1 MGCSVFFPIISLQGE
16 KSSCV
21 EQKRTLAS
29 KVPTHQS
36 LRRGGGVGGVG
47 RRPWPSPEGG
57 RRPSPPAPR
66 TLLAVWKSEKAF
78 LPSRFANCCS
88 ILVGP
93 SSLVFPVGLT
103 CPFCTGFPAQHSAN
117 YPALARPSP
126 PQPAFSRRLH
136 SCACA
141 ITWILPL
148 TKT

>member
-47 RRPWPSPEGG
+47 RRPWPPPEGG

-66 TLLAVWKSEKAF
+66 TLLAVWKSEQAF
-78 LPSRFANCCS
+78 LPSCFANLNCCS
-88 ILVGP
+88 ILVGA

-103 CPFCTGFPAQHSAN
+103 CPWHRVPCSTLRELPC
-117 YPALARPSP
+117 PSP
-126 PQPAFSRRLH
+126 PHRNPRFPAVSIVALVPSRGFSL
-136 SCACA
+136 
-141 ITWILPL
+141 
-148 TKT
+148 